1 MKRVVAII
9 LSIISCLCLFTGC
22 KKGWFADEHE
32 FLYEKMSEIPIEYE
46 GYYLKEDQQ
55 NYIKFSNEKEEV
67 FHGEKLVITYKGDMG
82 FVIKYKEKEILI
94 NSAFLQER
102 SNIYNDINEI
112 WDNKTESGGS
122 THLSEIDRVGV
133 YDEKIFIIT
142 CGMKANMS
150 ASVKGQTPY
159 CLYYYD
165 NELDKI
171 HYCGFYSGKLSE
183 TKYYYGF
190 NPDQLLIIS
199 KEEIYG

>member
-1 MKRVVAII
+1 MKYRRLLAII

-22 KKGWFADEHE
+22 KKSWHANEHE

-46 GYYLKEDQQ
+46 GYYLETNNSDPSLE
-55 NYIKFSNEKEEV
+55 FE
-67 FHGEKLVITYKGDMG
+67 GEYNLNKSKLIVEYKGDMG

-102 SNIYNDINEI
+102 SNIYNDINKI

-142 CGMKANMS
+142 MGLREHLS
-150 ASVKGQTPY
+150 ASVKGETPY

-165 NELDKI
+165 IELDKVY
-171 HYCGFYSGKLSE
+171 YCGFYSGELYK
-183 TKYYYGF
+183 TGYYLGF
-190 NPDQLLIIS
+190 SKGGGFQI
-199 KEEIYG
+199 KEEII